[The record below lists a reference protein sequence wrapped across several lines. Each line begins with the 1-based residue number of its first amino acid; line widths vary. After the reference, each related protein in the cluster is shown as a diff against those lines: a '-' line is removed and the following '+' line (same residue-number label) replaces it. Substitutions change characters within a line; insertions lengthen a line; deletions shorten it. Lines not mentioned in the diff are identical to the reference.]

1 MRTFE
6 YIKESDDGEWRPSKW
21 SPYIWP
27 GSDQLM
33 SWESVGLVI
42 VGAIYV
48 LWWGMDD
55 LAVWDALMVN
65 P

>member
-1 MRTFE
+1 MSAERE
-6 YIKESDDGEWRPSKW
+6 PDNGEWW

-42 VGAIYV
+42 IGAIYV

-55 LAVWDALMVN
+55 FAVWDALMVD